1 MNTEY
6 NDAINT
12 LRDEMNNNIYQV
24 LYDFYSKG
32 IVNKNRDVL
41 RVKGRAMIFFTP
53 RQAHEKAC
61 DYINEFQVTLD
72 KLLEYLIPISFASG
86 TKDKL
91 MTSIYYIWSS
101 IKSVK
106 VARVFTREY
115 VDEQELTDEYEKNL
129 ELLHTVN
136 DVFCNL
142 RMSIL
147 RFLDN
152 TVKQTLKKYLT
163 KSADD
168 DDEIL
173 IIEMCMNMVNIWA
186 YRTIFK
192 DLLETKK
199 IEKVLVDTSIKEIP
213 LHVQQRYYEMNELA
227 GKLIEDLNDDMKQKI
242 FTKLEKHYRSEEM
255 DELIRQIMMR
265 PQDFVENKYCQNGYY
280 IWNPLN

>member
-6 NDAINT
+6 NIKVNDAINA

-32 IVNKNRDVL
+32 IVNKNGDVL

-72 KLLEYLIPISFASG
+72 KLLEYLIPISFALG
-86 TKDKL
+86 TKHKL
-91 MTSIYYIWSS
+91 ITSIYYIWNS
-101 IKSVK
+101 IKRVK
-106 VARVFTREY
+106 VSRVFTREY
-115 VDEQELTDEYEKNL
+115 VDELELTDEYEKNL

-142 RMSIL
+142 RMSML
-147 RFLDN
+147 RYLDD

-168 DDEIL
+168 SFDDDDDEIL
-173 IIEMCMNMVNIWA
+173 IIEMCTNMVNIWA
-186 YRTIFK
+186 HRTIFK
-192 DLLETKK
+192 DLLVKK
-199 IEKVLVDTSIKEIP
+199 MLQV
-213 LHVQQRYYEMNELA
+213 A
-227 GKLIEDLNDDMKQKI
+227 
-242 FTKLEKHYRSEEM
+242 
-255 DELIRQIMMR
+255 
-265 PQDFVENKYCQNGYY
+265 
-280 IWNPLN
+280 